1 MSARAPAAMGPRR
14 LRSPRRLAAWLR
26 IRPPFGPG
34 AWRLWARLAAL
45 LLASSLF
52 APAARAGD
60 ALDAYR
66 SLGRGD
72 RERVLRCAR
81 AAIERAV
88 SPARDSASAP
98 ADSLAPDWPG
108 PPCGVYLSLARGRST
123 RACVGSLTPLGG
135 TLGSTL
141 EALARRVVSDDP
153 RHPPVRRDEL
163 DTLAVVVSFA
173 GPPLAI
179 EDPMVIAPARDGL
192 LIASARG
199 SVAFLPGEARTVA
212 WALGEARRIG
222 VLERAGEAS
231 FQKFSVVALK
241 DAPLPRP

>member
-1 MSARAPAAMGPRR
+1 MNARARVAMRALRPRPRR
-14 LRSPRRLAAWLR
+14 GTAVALAMFALGVCVASAW
-26 IRPPFGPG
+26 
-34 AWRLWARLAAL
+34 
-45 LLASSLF
+45 
-52 APAARAGD
+52 AGD

-66 SLGRGD
+66 ALDHGD

-81 AAIERAV
+81 AAIERA
-88 SPARDSASAP
+88 SSAARDSARTP
-98 ADSLAPDWPG
+98 ADSLVPDWPG
-108 PPCGVYLSLARGRST
+108 PVCGVYLSLAHGRST

-135 TLGSTL
+135 TLAATL

-153 RHPPVRRDEL
+153 RHPPVRRDEI

-173 GPPLAI
+173 GPPESIA
-179 EDPMVIAPARDGL
+179 DPMAVAPARDGL

-222 VLERAGEAS
+222 VLERASEAS

-241 DAPLPRP
+241 DAPPPRGARP